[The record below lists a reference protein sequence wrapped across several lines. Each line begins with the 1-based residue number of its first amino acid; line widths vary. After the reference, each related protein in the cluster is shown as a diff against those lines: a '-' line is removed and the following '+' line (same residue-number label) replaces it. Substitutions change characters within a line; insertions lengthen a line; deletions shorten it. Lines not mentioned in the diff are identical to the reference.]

1 MNRRFIALPTAA
13 LLLAGI
19 PGVALADDDDDR
31 GKEDVSC
38 ESVIHIG
45 DSNSVALEQAG
56 LKKAYEDA
64 GVKDVSINASVSRTL
79 HETVGNGSPE
89 TNEDN
94 GVDGLTR
101 ELAEADDDVC
111 VVMALGVNDSGNIG
125 PGASVGAE
133 ERIDA
138 VMEVAGDDRVVFWP
152 DVIIGSAADARFKS
166 GADLFN
172 QEIDNSDY
180 DNLHRI
186 DLLSHVKDEWL
197 RDGIHYTPEGYANLK
212 ELLVQAVTSGVD
224 DADDGEEREDAGD
237 NVNSTTSATPESRD
251 GNSTLGQG
259 GQGTSSGTGSGSAAG
274 DVPHAST
281 TVIHIGDSNT
291 VAAEKSDILSEAYE
305 EAGLQATINA
315 SGGCSLKEYLN
326 GGSPDTNEDNGV
338 DGLIRELEQAD
349 GDATVVMAMGVND
362 AANIVVGSATDASAR
377 IEAVMEA
384 AGEGR
389 LVVWPT
395 VAVGDGAAQYYTEDG
410 AESFNEALRDAAEE
424 HDNLLLVD
432 WAESVEDEWF
442 ADGIHYNEE
451 GYRAFADMI
460 VEALES
466 ASDDDGANSDDADED
481 EGGNEYT
488 LREANDALGG
498 YFFDDNG
505 TDDGEG
511 NESDE

>member
-1 MNRRFIALPTAA
+1 MMNRRFLALPTAA
-13 LLLAGI
+13 ILVAGLPGLAI
-19 PGVALADDDDDR
+19 ADDE
-31 GKEDVSC
+31 GAQGSFC
-38 ESVIHIG
+38 STVIHIG
-45 DSNSVALEQAG
+45 DSNSVALDQAG
-56 LKKAYEDA
+56 LVEAYEEA
-64 GVKDVSINASVSRTL
+64 GVSSATINASVSRTL
-79 HETVGNGSPE
+79 NETVGGGSAS
-89 TNEDN
+89 TNQDN

-101 ELAEADDDVC
+101 ELEQADDDAC
-111 VVMALGVNDSGNIG
+111 VVMAMGVNDSGNITASSQM
-125 PGASVGAE
+125 GAK

-138 VMEVAGDDRVVFWP
+138 VMEVAGDDRAVFWP

-224 DADDGEEREDAGD
+224 DADDGEGREDAGD
-237 NVNSTTSATPESRD
+237 SVNSTTGATRESRD
-251 GNSTLGQG
+251 GNSTRGHG
-259 GQGTSSGTGSGSAAG
+259 GQGASSGTSSSSTADDA
-274 DVPHAST
+274 PRAST

-315 SGGCSLKEYLN
+315 SGGRSLKEYLN

-349 GDATVVMAMGVND
+349 DDATVVMAMGVND

-395 VAVGDGAAQYYTEDG
+395 VAVGDGAAQYYTEEG

-432 WAESVEDEWF
+432 WAESVEDDWF

-466 ASDDDGANSDDADED
+466 APGDDEANGDDADED

>member
-1 MNRRFIALPTAA
+1 MTNRRFLALPTAA
-13 LLLAGI
+13 ILIAGLPGLAI
-19 PGVALADDDDDR
+19 ADDEGTQD
-31 GKEDVSC
+31 SFC
-38 ESVIHIG
+38 STVIHIG
-45 DSNSVALEQAG
+45 DSNSVALDQAG
-56 LKKAYEDA
+56 LAEAYEEA
-64 GVKDVSINASVSRTL
+64 GIGSATINASVSRTL
-79 HETVGNGSPE
+79 NETVGGGSAS

-101 ELAEADDDVC
+101 ELEQADDDAC
-111 VVMALGVNDSGNIG
+111 VVMAMGVNDSGNITASSQM
-125 PGASVGAE
+125 GAK

-138 VMEVAGDDRVVFWP
+138 VMEVAGDDRDVFWP

-212 ELLVQAVTSGVD
+212 ELLVQAVTSGAD
-224 DADDGEEREDAGD
+224 DAVDGDERGDAGD
-237 NVNSTTSATPESRD
+237 SVNSTTSATPESRD
-251 GNSTLGQG
+251 GNSTRSQAGQG
-259 GQGTSSGTGSGSAAG
+259 ASSAAS
-274 DVPHAST
+274 DVARAST

-305 EAGLQATINA
+305 EAGLQVTINA
-315 SGGCSLKEYLN
+315 SGGRSLKEYLN

-349 GDATVVMAMGVND
+349 DDATVVMAMGVND

-395 VAVGDGAAQYYTEDG
+395 VAVGDGAAQYYTEEG
-410 AESFNEALRDAAEE
+410 AESFNEALRDAAKE

-432 WAESVEDEWF
+432 WAESVVDNWF
-442 ADGIHYNEE
+442 TDGIHYNEE

-466 ASDDDGANSDDADED
+466 ASGDDEANGDDADED

-498 YFFDDNG
+498 YYYDNG
-505 TDDGEG
+505 TDNGEG